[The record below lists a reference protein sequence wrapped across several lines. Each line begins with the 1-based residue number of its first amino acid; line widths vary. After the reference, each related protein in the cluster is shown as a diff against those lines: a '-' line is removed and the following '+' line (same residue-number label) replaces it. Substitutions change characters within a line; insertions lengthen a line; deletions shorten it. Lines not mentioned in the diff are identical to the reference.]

1 VGKLQTYLVLGP
13 CQATAKHEQTEE
25 EGESD
30 EEISNL
36 VRNFSIPGKQRP
48 AHAST

>member
-1 VGKLQTYLVLGP
+1 VGKLQTYLALGP

-36 VRNFSIPGKQRP
+36 VRNFSIPGKQRT